1 MFPDLRKPAPMPEPE
16 EKDSGQ
22 KENNYRPK
30 KRKGE

>member
-1 MFPDLRKPAPMPEPE
+1 MPEPE